1 MHKLVL
7 FLLPK
12 YLRFDKT
19 QPFISITAILAFL
32 GVGIGVMVLCVAMAI
47 MNGMTKEFER
57 KLFVMNYPLSV
68 YSITYQGVDDEI
80 LQSLKAEFPHFIFS
94 PYLRYNALSRVGNDM
109 NAAVMIGVDIDSE
122 IQLNEVVR
130 KVFSKQDGTL
140 DSKALEA
147 FKSQEFVVLVG
158 KEIQNRYFVDVG
170 DKLGF
175 YFTRVEP
182 SALGLAP
189 VSKRFDVAGVFD
201 SGLKAYNEA
210 YTYTHLGALQKIR
223 KLDSGLYDGIHIFS
237 TNPFQDIE
245 VLKAFLQEH
254 FPQRVGVEGWWE
266 QNGNFFSA
274 MELEKRAL
282 FIVLLLII
290 LMASLNIISS
300 LLMVVMTR
308 RKEIALM
315 LSLGVSKKE
324 IKQTFFWLG
333 LFVGASGI
341 IFGVVLNFIVLFVL
355 DTFPIISL
363 PVDVYGTNKLPL
375 DLSFVDFT
383 LTILGASIIVCLS
396 SYYPAYKAS
405 KVEALSVLRN
415 E

>member
-1 MHKLVL
+1 MRKLVV

-12 YLRFDKT
+12 YLRFDRT

-68 YSITYQGVDDEI
+68 YSITYQGVDEEI
-80 LQSLKAEFPHFIFS
+80 LQGLRERFPQFVFS
-94 PYLRYNALSRVGNDM
+94 PYLRYNALSRAGNDM
-109 NAAVMIGVDIDSE
+109 NAAIMIGVDIDSE
-122 IQLNEVVR
+122 LQLNEVVR
-130 KVFSKQDGTL
+130 KAFMREDGTL
-140 DSKALEA
+140 DSVRLQE
-147 FKSQEFVVLVG
+147 FKSQEFAVLVG
-158 KEIQNRYFVDVG
+158 KEVQARYFVDVG

-189 VSKRFDVAGVFD
+189 ISKRFDIAGVFD

-210 YTYTHLGALQKIR
+210 YTYTHLSALQKIR
-223 KLDSGLYDGIHIFS
+223 RLDSGLYDGIHIFS
-237 TNPFQDIE
+237 QNPFQDIV
-245 VLKAFLQEH
+245 VLKAFLQER
-254 FPQRVGVEGWWE
+254 FPNRVGVEGWWE

-315 LSLGVSKKE
+315 LSLGVSKRE

-333 LFVGASGI
+333 IVVGGSGI
-341 IFGVVLNFIVLFVL
+341 VLGVVLSFIMLFVL

-363 PVDVYGTNKLPL
+363 PADVYGTSKLPL
-375 DLSFVDFT
+375 DLSLVDFA
-383 LTILGASIIVCLS
+383 LTIIGASVIVCLS
-396 SYYPAYKAS
+396 SYYPARKAS
-405 KVEALSVLRN
+405 GVQALSVLRN

>member
-32 GVGIGVMVLCVAMAI
+32 GVVIGVMVLCVAMAI

-80 LQSLKAEFPHFIFS
+80 LKSLKAEFPHFIFS

-147 FKSQEFVVLVG
+147 FKSQEFAVLVG

-223 KLDSGLYDGIHIFS
+223 KLDSGLYDGIHNFS
-237 TNPFQDIE
+237 TNPFQVI
-245 VLKAFLQEH
+245 
-254 FPQRVGVEGWWE
+254 
-266 QNGNFFSA
+266 
-274 MELEKRAL
+274 
-282 FIVLLLII
+282 
-290 LMASLNIISS
+290 
-300 LLMVVMTR
+300 
-308 RKEIALM
+308 
-315 LSLGVSKKE
+315 
-324 IKQTFFWLG
+324 
-333 LFVGASGI
+333 
-341 IFGVVLNFIVLFVL
+341 
-355 DTFPIISL
+355 
-363 PVDVYGTNKLPL
+363 
-375 DLSFVDFT
+375 
-383 LTILGASIIVCLS
+383 
-396 SYYPAYKAS
+396 
-405 KVEALSVLRN
+405 
-415 E
+415 

>member
-1 MHKLVL
+1 MRKLVV

-68 YSITYQGVDDEI
+68 YSITYQGVDEEI
-80 LQSLKAEFPHFIFS
+80 LQSLKAQFPQFVFS
-94 PYLRYNALSRVGNDM
+94 PYLRYNALSRAGNDM
-109 NAAVMIGVDIDSE
+109 NAAVMLGVDIDSE
-122 IQLNEVVR
+122 LQLNEVVR
-130 KVFSKQDGTL
+130 KVFVREDGTL
-140 DSKALEA
+140 DSARLQD
-147 FKSQEFVVLVG
+147 FKSQEFAVLVG
-158 KEIQNRYFVDVG
+158 KEVQTRYFVDVG

-189 VSKRFDVAGVFD
+189 VSKRFEIAGVFD
-201 SGLKAYNEA
+201 SGLRAYNEA

-237 TNPFQDIE
+237 KNPFQDI
-245 VLKAFLQEH
+245 VALKSFLQET
-254 FPQRVGVEGWWE
+254 FPNRVGVEGWWE

-324 IKQTFFWLG
+324 IEQTFFWLG
-333 LFVGASGI
+333 MFVGGSGI
-341 IFGVVLNFIVLFVL
+341 VFGVVLNFIALFVL

-363 PVDVYGTNKLPL
+363 PADVYGTSKLPL
-375 DLSFVDFT
+375 ELSVVDFV
-383 LTILGASIIVCLS
+383 LTIVGASVIVCLS
-396 SYYPAYKAS
+396 SYYPARKAS
-405 KVEALSVLRN
+405 RVQALSVLRN